1 MSDFSMLELFRVEAE
16 NQVAAINQGLLDLE
30 RAPRDP
36 ALLEALMRAAH
47 SIKGAARIVKL
58 PVAVTLAH
66 AMEDCF
72 TAAQKGLPL
81 HAGHFDLLLRGADRI
96 ARLARVNEDEL
107 TGWSESQAADFDAL
121 AAAIRAAMAAPPPT
135 AEASAAP
142 PPTAEASAA
151 PPVAESPAAEAAR
164 FPPSSAHGE
173 AGARDAVAPIAPP
186 CSAEESGT
194 MPAAPPAKP
203 AVDEKVLRIDA
214 GRLDRLMGLA
224 AEALVES
231 RGLAP
236 FARDLLRLKR
246 RNNEQ
251 ARQLEVLREH
261 LQARGVDERTLDLLR
276 KIRRQIADNY
286 DGIVHQLE
294 RLDGFDRRSSHLAR
308 QLYREATASRM
319 RPFADGVAGFPRLA
333 RDLARD
339 LGKQV
344 RLDIAGAGV
353 QVDRDILEKLQA
365 PLNHL
370 LRNAI
375 DHGIESPV
383 ERQAAGKP
391 PVATIRLEARHQAGM
406 LSISVVDDG
415 RGIDPEALRRVV
427 AQRGLV
433 AADAAAGLSD
443 AELFE
448 FLFLPGFTLRDRVT
462 EISGRGVGL
471 DVVANIVQQVRG
483 TVKTFSERG
492 RGARFQLQLPLSLS
506 VVRGLIVRISG
517 EPYVFPLAR
526 IDRVLVLAPGDIH
539 IVEGREYCML
549 DGAAVGLIAAHQVLE
564 LPAPTAS
571 ADFRV
576 VVIGDRAG
584 RFGVVVDQ
592 FLLESTLVVQP
603 LDPRL
608 GKLRDVAAATLL
620 EDGSPALILDV
631 DDLIRSIDRLT
642 AVGRPDKMRQATDGA
657 ARRPKRILVVDDSL
671 TVREVERKLLEN
683 RGYQVDVAVD
693 GMDGWNTVRTGDYQL
708 IISDVDMPRLNGIE
722 LVTLIKRDPV
732 LRSLPAMIVSYK
744 EREEDRQRGL
754 EAGADYYLA
763 KSSFQDD
770 TLLEAVE
777 ALIGEA

>member
-1 MSDFSMLELFRVEAE
+1 MLELFRVEAE
-16 NQVAAINQGLLDLE
+16 NQAAAINQGLLDLE
-30 RAPRDP
+30 HAPRDP

-72 TAAQKGLPL
+72 SAAQKGLLL

-96 ARLARVNEDEL
+96 ARLARVSEDEL
-107 TGWSESQAADFDAL
+107 TGWSETQAADFDAL
-121 AAAIRAAMAAPPPT
+121 AAAIRAAMT
-135 AEASAAP
+135 E
-142 PPTAEASAA
+142 
-151 PPVAESPAAEAAR
+151 PPVAVAT
-164 FPPSSAHGE
+164 
-173 AGARDAVAPIAPP
+173 AVAPPAVEPPAVDVPLLPAPP
-186 CSAEESGT
+186 SPGGEGAEDAAAPAAIHASPAGESGAR
-194 MPAAPPAKP
+194 AAPPAKP

-214 GRLDRLMGLA
+214 ERLDRLMGLA

-231 RGLAP
+231 RGLVP

-246 RNNEQ
+246 RHNEL
-251 ARQLEVLREH
+251 ARLLEALHEY
-261 LQARGVDERTLDLLR
+261 LQARGADERTLGLLHEA
-276 KIRRQIADNY
+276 RRFAAGNH
-286 DGIVHQLE
+286 DGIVRQLE
-294 RLDGFDRRSSHLAR
+294 QLDGFDRRSSHLAR
-308 QLYREATASRM
+308 QLYQEATASRM
-319 RPFADGVAGFPRLA
+319 RPFADGVAGFPRLV
-333 RDLARD
+333 RDLAHD

-344 RLDIAGAGV
+344 HLDIAGAGT

-375 DHGIESPV
+375 DHGVESPA

-391 PVATIRLEARHQAGM
+391 PTATVRLEARHQAGL
-406 LSISVVDDG
+406 LSITVADDG
-415 RGIDPEALRRVV
+415 RGIDPEVLRRAVV
-427 AQRGLV
+427 RRGLV
-433 AADAAAGLSD
+433 AAAAAASLSD
-443 AELFE
+443 VELFE
-448 FLFLPGFTLRDRVT
+448 FLFLPSFTLRDQVT

-483 TVKTFSERG
+483 TVKTFSELG
-492 RGARFQLQLPLSLS
+492 RGTRFQLQLPLTLS

-526 IDRVLVLAPGDIH
+526 VDRVLVLAPGDIH
-539 IVEGREYCML
+539 TVEGREYCMI

-564 LPAPTAS
+564 LPAPAAAD

-576 VVIGDRAG
+576 VVIGDRTG

-608 GKLRDVAAATLL
+608 GKLRDIAAAALL
-620 EDGSPALILDV
+620 EDGAPALILDV
-631 DDLIRSIDRLT
+631 DDLVRSIDRLT
-642 AVGRPDKMRQATDGA
+642 ATGRPGKMQQTPAGA
-657 ARRPKRILVVDDSL
+657 ARQSKRILVVDDSL

-683 RGYQVDVAVD
+683 RGYQVDIAVD
-693 GMDGWNTVRTGDYQL
+693 GMDGWNTVRAGDYQL

-722 LVTLIKRDPV
+722 LTTLIKRDPV
-732 LRSLPAMIVSYK
+732 LRSLPVMIVSYK

-763 KSSFQDD
+763 KSSFQDE

-777 ALIGEA
+777 ALIGGG